1 MKPTAHGIKTAA
13 AAALLAIWISGAA
26 LAHPHVFI
34 HGRVGIV
41 FDAKGLAGFDFR
53 WVFDEMFSQMI
64 IGDYD
69 KNRNGRFEPGE
80 SEALKA
86 GAFSNLKNFGYF
98 THIKIAGTPFPVRF
112 VKDFR
117 AEIEKGCLVYRFFVP
132 CHVSA
137 ISANKKIA
145 IAVYD
150 QTFYC
155 SIFLAKQPVF
165 YRNQEL
171 FEAGHQIVV
180 NKEEA
185 YYFDQ
190 IYPEEILLTFRRKS

>member
-1 MKPTAHGIKTAA
+1 MKPTAHGIKPAA

-41 FDAKGLAGFDFR
+41 FDAKGLAGFDLR

-64 IGDYD
+64 LGDHD
-69 KNRNGRFEPGE
+69 ANGNGSLEPAE
-80 SEALKA
+80 VASVKA
-86 GAFSNLKNFGYF
+86 GAFDNLKNFEYF
-98 THIKIAGTPFPVRF
+98 THIRVEGRPFAVRF

-117 AEIEKGCLVYRFFVP
+117 AEVQKGKLVYRFFVP
-132 CHVSA
+132 CHVQAVATPKSVT
-137 ISANKKIA
+137 IS
-145 IAVYD
+145 VYD
-150 QTFYC
+150 PSFYSSTFLLRNP
-155 SIFLAKQPVF
+155 IAF
-165 YRNQEL
+165 RNQEPYQVSHRI
-171 FEAGHQIVV
+171 AV

-190 IYPEEILLTFRRKS
+190 IHPEEITLTFQRKP